1 VEETFYI
8 TTPIYYVNAE
18 PHLGHAYT
26 TILAD
31 SLNRFHKMLGKRTLF
46 LTGTDEHGDKIM
58 QSARERGEGPQE
70 YADRVSRQFRE
81 LWPELNIGYD
91 RFIRTTDPD
100 HVACVQRFLQQVYDS
115 GDIYF
120 GEYGGYYCFGCE
132 RFFTEKEL
140 DGGNCPDHQKPPEY
154 IQETNYFFR
163 MSRYQDWLVR
173 YIEDNPD
180 FIRPERYRREVLA
193 MLREPLE
200 DLCISRPKSRLE
212 WGIELPFD
220 TGYVTYVWFDAL
232 LNYIS
237 ALGWPDGEDYARFW
251 PSAHHLVAKDIIKP
265 HAIFWPTMLRA
276 AGLPLFR
283 GLRVHG
289 YWKVHEEKMSKSL
302 GNVVRPLELRSKYGL
317 DAFRFFLMREMQFG
331 HDGNFSEEGLIG
343 RFNADLANDLGNLF
357 SRCLAMTGKYFGAA
371 APQPPAESDL
381 QQEDEEL
388 LQLGRDHLEKF
399 LESFEAVHTAE
410 ALEWLMEFVRGV
422 NKYIDTSA
430 PWSLHKQGHTERLKT
445 VLALALA
452 SLRSIALALRPVMP
466 DASRTMC
473 QQLGLDLENLDV
485 DLRRECSEWVY
496 LPEGTGVAK
505 KSNLFPRQ
513 ELKLDREEG
522 ESAKRD
528 SGKESKKAKAEKAG
542 KKQAS
547 GAEQTQE
554 LDLADFQ
561 KLDLRVGRVEGASPH
576 PNADRLLQLEVDAGE
591 GATRQI
597 VAGLAEAYS
606 PQEIVGKYV
615 AVVAN
620 LKPRK
625 LRGVTSQGMVLAVHG
640 EQGLNLLSPEG
651 EASPGDRIS

>member
-1 VEETFYI
+1 MEETFYI

-31 SLNRFHKMLGKRTLF
+31 SLSRFHKMQGKRTFF

-58 QSARERGEGPQE
+58 QSARERGEDAQE

-81 LWPELNIGYD
+81 LWPELNIDYD

-100 HVACVQRFLQQVYDS
+100 HVACVQRFLQLVYDN

-140 DGGNCPDHQKPPEY
+140 EDGNCPDHQKPPEY

-163 MSRYQDWLVR
+163 MSRYQEWLR
-173 YIEDNPD
+173 GYIQDNPD
-180 FIRPERYRREVLA
+180 FIQPERYRREVLA
-193 MLREPLE
+193 MLREPLD

-220 TGYVTYVWFDAL
+220 SGYVTYVWFDAL

-237 ALGWPDGEDYARFW
+237 ALGWPEGEDYVRFW
-251 PSAHHLVAKDIIKP
+251 PAAHHLVAKDILKP

-276 AGLPLFR
+276 AGVPLYR

-289 YWKVHEEKMSKSL
+289 YWKVHEEKMSKTL

-317 DAFRFFLMREMQFG
+317 DAFRFFLLREMQFG

-357 SRCLAMTGKYFGAA
+357 SRCLAMTGKYFGAS
-371 APQPPAESDL
+371 APPHPDDL
-381 QQEDEEL
+381 DLEREDEEL
-388 LQLGRDHLEKF
+388 LQLGRDYLEKY
-399 LESFEAVHTAE
+399 LQCFEAVHTAE

-422 NKYIDTSA
+422 NKYIDTTA
-430 PWSLHKQGHTERLKT
+430 PWSLYKQGYTQRLQT

-452 SLRSIALALRPVMP
+452 SLRRIALALRPVMP
-466 DASRTMC
+466 DASHTMC
-473 QQLGLDLENLDV
+473 EQLGLDLGSLDV
-485 DLRRECSEWVY
+485 DLRQECSEWVF
-496 LPEGTGVAK
+496 LSEGTRVAK

-513 ELKLDREEG
+513 ELKLEREGAGEG
-522 ESAKRD
+522 KHA
-528 SGKESKKAKAEKAG
+528 SGQKKNKAG
-542 KKQAS
+542 KEKAESKQGS
-547 GAEQTQE
+547 ESEQTPE
-554 LDLADFQ
+554 IDFTDFQ
-561 KLDLRVGRVEGASPH
+561 KLDMRVGRVEGASPH
-576 PNADRLLQLEVDAGE
+576 PDADRLLQLEVDAGE
-591 GATRQI
+591 GYTRRI

-606 PQEIVGKYV
+606 PQDLVGRHV
-615 AVVAN
+615 TVLAN

-625 LRGVTSQGMVLAVHG
+625 LRGVTSHGMVLAVHG
-640 EQGLNLLSPEG
+640 EQGLSLLAPDQVV
-651 EASPGDRIS
+651 SPGDKIS